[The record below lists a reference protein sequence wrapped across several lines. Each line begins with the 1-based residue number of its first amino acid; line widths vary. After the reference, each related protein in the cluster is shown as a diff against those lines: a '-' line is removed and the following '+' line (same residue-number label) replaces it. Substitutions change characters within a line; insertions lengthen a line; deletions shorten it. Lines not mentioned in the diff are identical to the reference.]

1 MTKITI
7 KGQTY
12 AVTTPDLVVKYW
24 YPAAAYVISDNDGWI
39 VVVRETDEK
48 ATKREHSRFYQI
60 DGKNYKELYCGSY
73 EKLTKK
79 MSRNKQYVQLSL
91 F

>member
-39 VVVRETDEK
+39 VVVKETDEEPVK
-48 ATKREHSRFYQI
+48 GQRSRF
-60 DGKNYKELYCGSY
+60 
-73 EKLTKK
+73 
-79 MSRNKQYVQLSL
+79 
-91 F
+91 

>member
-1 MTKITI
+1 MQITI
-7 KGQTY
+7 NNDTY
-12 AVTTPDLVVKYW
+12 RLERPDLVVRYW

-39 VVVRETDEK
+39 VVVKETDEEPVK
-48 ATKREHSRFYQI
+48 GQRSRFYKI
-60 DGKNYKELYCGSY
+60 DGRNFKELYCGSY
-73 EKLTKK
+73 EKLAKK

>member
-1 MTKITI
+1 MKITI

-39 VVVRETDEK
+39 VVVKATDEEPVK
-48 ATKREHSRFYQI
+48 GQRSRFYKI
-60 DGKNYKELYCGSY
+60 DGRNFKELYCGSY
-73 EKLTKK
+73 EKLAKK